1 MSCGNFTPPTTTPHF
16 TDKEGIIL
24 LFNSY
29 IFVLLFLPV
38 AVIGYYTINRF
49 KQYRA
54 ANFFLIGMSLWFY
67 GYFNPSYLLI
77 ICGSIVVNYLVSRG
91 MEHWSESVHKKA
103 VLIFG
108 ICVNI
113 TVIFYFKY
121 FDFFI
126 ENVNA
131 VFGSSFELR
140 HIVLPLGIS
149 FFTFQQISYL
159 VDSYCGKALKEYTF
173 DEYALFV
180 TFFPQL
186 IAGPIVLHS
195 EMAPQFRNPENRRI
209 NPENFAKGLYIF
221 ALGLFKKVIIA
232 DTFATAVNF
241 GFDTIETLSS
251 LEAVIISVSYT
262 FQIFFDFSGYCD
274 MAIGIGCLFN
284 VELPQNFNS
293 PYKADSIPDF
303 WDRWHMTL
311 TRFLRTY
318 IYIPLGGN
326 RRGKLRTYLNIMVV
340 FLVSGIWHG
349 ANWTFVLWGVLHGV
363 LNCLTRLFQKDWNRL
378 DIPTRRFVTF
388 SLVNGLWILF
398 RADNINSAS
407 LFVKR
412 MFLMA
417 DFSVRPAIYNA
428 FALQE
433 LQLLAE
439 RLPVMRYLVSRIT
452 GFPMWIFLA
461 AAFFSVFN
469 FRNSKEIQFR
479 PTIAR
484 SLIATLFIVWSV
496 MSFAGISTF
505 IYFNF

>member
-1 MSCGNFTPPTTTPHF
+1 M
-16 TDKEGIIL
+16 

-29 IFVLLFLPV
+29 IFVLLFLPLAV
-38 AVIGYYTINRF
+38 AGYYAINRL

-54 ANFFLIGMSLWFY
+54 ANVFLIGMSLWFY

-77 ICGSIVVNYLVSRG
+77 ICGSIAVNYLVSRG
-91 MEHWSESVHKKA
+91 MERWSQNLPAKKA
-103 VLIFG
+103 VLILG

-113 TVIFYFKY
+113 AVIFYFKY

-159 VDSYCGKALKEYTF
+159 VDSYRGKALKEYTF

-195 EMAPQFRNPENRRI
+195 EMAPQFRNPENRRV
-209 NPENFAKGLYIF
+209 NPENFARGLYIF
-221 ALGLFKKVIIA
+221 ALGLFKKVLIA
-232 DTFATAVNF
+232 DTFAAAVNF
-241 GFDTIETLSS
+241 GFGTVETLSS
-251 LEAVIISVSYT
+251 MEAVIVSLSYT

-274 MAIGIGCLFN
+274 MAIGIGYLFN
-284 VELPQNFNS
+284 IELPQNFNS
-293 PYKADSIPDF
+293 PYKANSIPDF
-303 WDRWHMTL
+303 WARWHMSL

-326 RRGKLRTYLNIMVV
+326 RRGRLRTYLNIMIV

-349 ANWTFVLWGVLHGV
+349 ANWTFVLWGVLHGF
-363 LNCLTRLFQKDWNRL
+363 LNCLNRLLQRDWERL

-398 RADNINSAS
+398 RADNIGSAA

-412 MFLMA
+412 MFLLS
-417 DFSVRPAIYNA
+417 DFSIRPNLYNA

-433 LQLLAE
+433 LELLAGK
-439 RLPVMRYLVSRIT
+439 LPGLHYLASRIT
-452 GFPMWIFLA
+452 GFHMWFFLA
-461 AAFFSVFN
+461 AAFFAVFN
-469 FRNSKEIQFR
+469 FRNSKEISFR
-479 PTIAR
+479 PTAAR
-484 SLIATLFIVWSV
+484 SLITVVFLVWSV

>member
-1 MSCGNFTPPTTTPHF
+1 M
-16 TDKEGIIL
+16 

-38 AVIGYYTINRF
+38 TVAGYYAINHFR
-49 KQYRA
+49 QYRA
-54 ANFFLIGMSLWFY
+54 ANIFLIGMSLWFY

-91 MEHWSESVHKKA
+91 MERWSQHPRMKRSI
-103 VLIFG
+103 LILG

-113 TVIFYFKY
+113 AVIFYFKY
-121 FDFFI
+121 FDFFL
-126 ENVNA
+126 ENVNS
-131 VFGSSFELR
+131 VFQSSFELR
-140 HIVLPLGIS
+140 NIVLPLGIS

-159 VDSYCGKALKEYTF
+159 VDTYRGEALKDYTF

-195 EMAPQFRNPENRRI
+195 EMSPQFRNPENRRI

-232 DTFATAVNF
+232 DTFAVAVNL
-241 GFDTIETLSS
+241 GFDTIKTLSS

-274 MAIGIGCLFN
+274 IAIGIGYIFN
-284 VELPQNFNS
+284 IELPQNFNS
-293 PYKADSIPDF
+293 PYKANSIPDF
-303 WDRWHMTL
+303 WSRWHMSL

-326 RRGKLRTYLNIMVV
+326 RNGKLRTYLNIMVV

-349 ANWTFVLWGVLHGV
+349 ANWTFVLWGVLHGL
-363 LNCLTRLFQKDWNRL
+363 LNCLTRLFQKDWDRL
-378 DIPTRRFVTF
+378 DMPTQRFVTF

-398 RADNINSAS
+398 RADNIRSAS

-417 DFSVRPAIYNA
+417 DFSVRPEIYKA
-428 FALQE
+428 FVLQE
-433 LQLLAE
+433 LQLLAKK
-439 RLPVMRYLVSRIT
+439 LPVLRYLVSHIR
-452 GFPMWIFLA
+452 GFHMWFFLL
-461 AAFFSVFN
+461 AAFFIVFN
-469 FRNSKEIQFR
+469 FHNSKEIQFR
-479 PTIAR
+479 PTITR
-484 SLIATLFIVWSV
+484 SLVTTLFFVWSV